1 MHIHVKYF
9 GVLRQKTG
17 KKEEYMEKEVETV
30 DDLIQLLKDFYGLE
44 PGFLVAVNRKMVS
57 STERLSE
64 GDEVA
69 VFPPVVGG

>member
-17 KKEEYMEKEVETV
+17 KKDEYVEKEVETV
-30 DDLIQLLKDFYGLE
+30 GDVVQLLRNNYGLE
-44 PGFLVAVNRKMVS
+44 PGFLVAINRKVVS

>member
-1 MHIHVKYF
+1 MYIHVKYF
-9 GVLRQKTG
+9 GVLRQRTG
-17 KKEEYMEKEVETV
+17 KKEEYVEREVETV
-30 DDLIQLLKDFYGLE
+30 GDVIQSLRNDYGLE
-44 PGFLVAVNRKMVS
+44 PGFLVAINRKIVS

>member
-17 KKEEYMEKEVETV
+17 KKDEYIEKEVETV
-30 DDLIQLLKDFYGLE
+30 GDVIQLLRNDYGLE
-44 PGFLVAVNRKMVS
+44 PGFLVAINRKVIS